1 MPRKIF
7 VNLPVEDLDR
17 SVAFFAALGFGFNPQ
32 FTDANATCMV
42 VAAAPPQ
49 A

>member
-17 SVAFFAALGFGFNPQ
+17 SVAFFAALGFGR
-32 FTDANATCMV
+32 ASRASKR
-42 VAAAPPQ
+42 
-49 A
+49 